1 MKQINYAGIV
11 KDEADGLT
19 ELGRVVRD
27 AWVFGIL
34 PETETCTGWDSGRMQ
49 GLYEKV
55 FAAWKPHAHLP
66 SHLPAALRERH
77 TRLYS
82 QAIEAAR
89 DKDHHPESDGED

>member
-1 MKQINYAGIV
+1 
-11 KDEADGLT
+11 
-19 ELGRVVRD
+19 
-27 AWVFGIL
+27 
-34 PETETCTGWDSGRMQ
+34 MQ